1 MRLLAQGKIIANENW
16 KGRAVLKFDLMNSF
30 EAIENDDAVSPDLV
44 EVLEK
49 ELQIEDDPEVESVSV
64 VTEGNFEKL
73 NFLLS
78 IFSRNWTSLC

>member
-44 EVLEK
+44 EVLEN

-64 VTEGNFEKL
+64 VTEGNFEKF
-73 NFLLS
+73 NFLLRM
-78 IFSRNWTSLC
+78 FSQNWTRLC

>member
-30 EAIENDDAVSPDLV
+30 EAIESDDAVSPDLV
-44 EVLEK
+44 EVLEN

-64 VTEGNFEKL
+64 VTEGNFEKF
-73 NFLLS
+73 NFLLRM
-78 IFSRNWTSLC
+78 FSQNWTRLC